1 MKYSPSILPDV
12 SIVSEVPFSDSL
24 TTSMTKLTKNSNK
37 RKGFKDSMKGIV
49 SNHRIFE
56 NGNKSLSVVEQK
68 KSFVAPSQRSHLPAN
83 ILVTSVD
90 VEFGVWD
97 RGREDPPLE
106 VAQISRAKEDH
117 AEYVATQRDP
127 PEERSF
133 WETVEAN
140 WETYPTVQADTS
152 PLVGTVVIW
161 KDLVLNPRTFT
172 PELVI
177 RAAKI
182 LDITEND
189 VELEEII
196 RDMVDGESDPN
207 SEPLSAIKRTDL
219 NGYRICT

>member
-1 MKYSPSILPDV
+1 
-12 SIVSEVPFSDSL
+12 
-24 TTSMTKLTKNSNK
+24 
-37 RKGFKDSMKGIV
+37 
-49 SNHRIFE
+49 
-56 NGNKSLSVVEQK
+56 
-68 KSFVAPSQRSHLPAN
+68 
-83 ILVTSVD
+83 VD

-106 VAQISRAKEDH
+106 VAQISRAEEDH